1 MNPKLSNEE
10 LLPSASTLEYPS
22 RTKHGTISFAQS
34 RDGARDDVDNDDK
47 NDEMS
52 IISSLSGFSGGSS
65 DMYNYGG
72 LLRFNRTGLL
82 YGRSREVSILLDA
95 FTRVR
100 IGPSEVVLVS
110 GEAGAGKS
118 KVAESL
124 RGPVTSIEFSGYFI
138 AGKYDQ
144 LRLNEP
150 FSAIVNAFNDLA
162 EIISLTEG
170 SQSRRSSIKE
180 ALGDEAYLLC
190 KLIPNISYL
199 LGQKKIP
206 AEQDVGGNMMNV
218 VSKLTLAFRRFVG
231 VVATKESPLCI
242 FLDDIQWADQASMQV
257 IRGLITDIRSNHVLL
272 VLAYRENDLNSAKFD
287 EFFQCSEDEQMVHLT
302 NISIDHLDIESV
314 HDLIRDQLKMTTS
327 EESMI
332 LSECIWKKT
341 LGNPFFVLE
350 FLDELLGRG
359 FMVRTDSSWLIDL
372 EKIQTETNVSV
383 NVVNMISEQMKR
395 LHPHVRAVL
404 TYAAYLGFQFRRDVL
419 EAIVISEHVSS
430 SLMLILFDV
439 DNSEIKG
446 QITHDQYHDRVSKIL
461 DAATAEGIIE
471 KCDDSGIKM
480 KFVHD
485 YPQTVLY
492 NSIPEGRERAMIHLT
507 IGSQIRKM
515 LLPKCN
521 DFLFPV
527 VHHLN
532 HASQYLVDEVDCVDL
547 SQLNLDAAKVA
558 ANEKSAFLS
567 ASEYL
572 RCGIQLLDADTMWS
586 KHYDLCLRLFSL
598 SAEIGYCIGDFQ
610 HSDTMAKS
618 IVVNAR
624 TIEDKASAYYTEID
638 ALNAQAMPMQSID
651 KCLSILQELRVKV
664 KKQPTIFA
672 LLCSIAKTKKLLH
685 GKSDN
690 FILSLPLLEENA
702 QSIMITTVL
711 SKICTA
717 AYFLGEAKLYVF
729 AIQRLFQLLLQKG
742 ISSISPFVIA
752 GYGMLESKL
761 GNSESAY
768 RFGMLALKLLDK
780 QSCQKKHI
788 CITMVYSWTFNL
800 HGKRSLTEVS
810 DAFKQAQVVGAAQ
823 GDMEYASIAAFNYIS
838 TSFYCGCNLQS
849 LEHDCKVLCENM
861 QIFKQDSSLDKTVQ
875 FWWTIL
881 SLVGGD
887 HDYHPI
893 LQQSGRDEAAIL
905 KRAVSPYTEYLLIM
919 CRISK
924 LVTAFH
930 LGSLVTANDMIVAIE
945 KVSKRF
951 KFHWIFLIY
960 KFYSGLTFFALA
972 STSMLQS
979 RTSYRRQGENV
990 LRYMRKQS
998 NSGCV
1003 TATLFVAHLEAEQ
1016 IGLISRDTNKVLQ
1029 ANEHAIHIST
1039 NYGFINYEGLANE
1052 RAYFALHALGFDSR
1066 PFFERAIACFKD
1078 WGAEHKVHILESNFN
1093 CKVLCTK

>member
-65 DMYNYGG
+65 DIYNYGG
-72 LLRFNRTGLL
+72 LMRFVRTGIL
-82 YGRSREVSILLDA
+82 YGRSTEVSILLNA
-95 FTRVR
+95 FTRAR
-100 IGPSEVVLVS
+100 NGPSEVVLVS

-170 SQSRRSSIKE
+170 SHSRRSSIKE

-190 KLIPNISYL
+190 KLIPNISNL
-199 LGQKKIP
+199 LGQKKNS
-206 AEQDVGGNMMNV
+206 EEEVGGNMMDI

-302 NISIDHLDIESV
+302 NISLGNLEVESI
-314 HDLIRDQLKMTTS
+314 HELIQDQLDMIAS

-332 LSECIWKKT
+332 LCECIWKKT

-372 EKIQTETNVSV
+372 EKIQTETNVSS

-430 SLMLILFDV
+430 SLTLIPLYV
-439 DNSEIKG
+439 EIAEIKG
-446 QITHDQYHDRVSKIL
+446 QITQDQYHDRVSKIL

-492 NSIPEGRERAMIHLT
+492 DSIPEGRERAMIHLT
-507 IGSQIRKM
+507 IGIYIREM

-532 HASQYLVDEVDCVDL
+532 HASPYLVEEGDRVGL
-547 SQLNLDAAKVA
+547 SRLNLDAAKLA
-558 ANEKSAFLS
+558 ISEKSAFLS
-567 ASEYL
+567 ASKYL
-572 RCGIQLLDADTMWS
+572 RYGIDLLDADTMWS

-598 SAEIGYCIGDFQ
+598 SAEIGYCIGDFA

-624 TIEDKASAYYTEID
+624 TIEDKASAYYSEID
-638 ALNAQAMPMQSID
+638 ALNAQAMHTQSID
-651 KCLSILQELRVKV
+651 KCLSILQELGVKV
-664 KKQPTIFA
+664 TRHPTTFA
-672 LLCSIAKTKKLLH
+672 LLCSFAKTKKLLH
-685 GKSDN
+685 KKSDD

-702 QSIMITTVL
+702 QAIMIMTIL
-711 SKICTA
+711 IKICSAT
-717 AYFLGEAKLYVF
+717 YFLGEMNLGTF
-729 AIQRLFQLLLQKG
+729 AILRVVQLSLKYG
-742 ISSISPFVIA
+742 ISSMSLPAFA
-752 GYGMLESKL
+752 AYGRLESTL

-780 QSCQKKHI
+780 QSCKKYF
-788 CITMVYSWTFNL
+788 CLTLVTSWVFNF
-800 HGKRSLTEVS
+800 HWKRSLTEAA
-810 DAFKQAQVVGAAQ
+810 DAFRQAHVVGATQ
-823 GDMEYASIAAFNYIS
+823 GDMEYASIAAFNYIC
-838 TSFYCGCNLQS
+838 TSFYCGRDLQS
-849 LEHDCKVLCENM
+849 LEHDCKTLCESM
-861 QIFKQDSSLDKTVQ
+861 QIFKQDPSLEKAVQ

-881 SLVGGD
+881 SLMGGD

-1003 TATLFVAHLEAEQ
+1003 TATLFVAHLEAER
-1016 IGLISRDTNKVLQ
+1016 IALISRDANKVLH
-1029 ANEHAIHIST
+1029 ASEHAIQISAK
-1039 NYGFINYEGLANE
+1039 YGFINYEGLANE

-1066 PFFERAIACFKD
+1066 PFFERAIACYMD